1 MRPEELTV
9 GNRSGARGVVAIS
22 LAFALD
28 ALVSEPPRRVHPV
41 ALFGRFVAPLDRAWA
56 APRAVG
62 ALASVCL
69 PLAAAGIAAGAVAI
83 AGRCSPLRPADGVTT
98 GVFTGRRSPIP
109 GTLVGAGVLFV
120 TTSRRMLTD
129 TARSVVADTE
139 RDLPRARRDLRA
151 LAGRDS
157 RNLSAS
163 EVRSAAV
170 ESAGENLADGLLA
183 PLCAFAFLTRVS
195 LPAAAGAAAWVK
207 AVNTMDSMLGYRST
221 PTGWAPARLDDCAMW
236 VPARLTAACLALV
249 AADPTALRR
258 ATVWAGEPPSPN
270 AGWPMAT
277 LAAAL
282 DVRLEKPGVYALGA
296 SEELPTIDEAN
307 RGIDLVDRAAVLA
320 ASVCS
325 LALVARSLFGDDD
338 DTATDDNELRG
349 SKRSGDRDR
358 RRPQHSRARLPRL
371 LDAIVS
377 RAPSLSNVSNV
388 SRWVGWS

>member
-9 GNRSGARGVVAIS
+9 GDRSGARGAAAIS

-83 AGRCSPLRPADGVTT
+83 AGRCSPPRPADGVTT

-207 AVNTMDSMLGYRST
+207 AVNTMDSMLGYRSV
-221 PTGWAPARLDDCAMW
+221 PTGWAPARLDDLVMW
-236 VPARLTAACLALV
+236 VPARLTAVSLAL
-249 AADPTALRR
+249 AAGDPTALHR
-258 ATVWAGEPPSPN
+258 AAAWADEPSSPN

-277 LAAAL
+277 LAALL
-282 DVRLEKPGVYALGA
+282 DVRLEKPGAYVLGA
-296 SEELPTIDEAN
+296 SREFPTPDEAN
-307 RGIDLVDRAAVLA
+307 AGITIVDRAALLAVLA
-320 ASVCS
+320 ACSVV
-325 LALVARSLFGDDD
+325 ALVPGMGDGRSPSSADRHDASRDDRHESSRPVRSSVAGWFARSRTL
-338 DTATDDNELRG
+338 LRG
-349 SKRSGDRDR
+349 W
-358 RRPQHSRARLPRL
+358 LP
-371 LDAIVS
+371 
-377 RAPSLSNVSNV
+377 
-388 SRWVGWS
+388 WS